1 MREQGKRA
9 LKEVIHVKNRNVGI
23 AFYRTNNIVDLLA
36 NNESVAGLKTALET
50 LEATNLD
57 WYNLN

>member
-1 MREQGKRA
+1 MREQGKGA

-23 AFYRTNNIVDLLA
+23 AFYKTNNIDLLA